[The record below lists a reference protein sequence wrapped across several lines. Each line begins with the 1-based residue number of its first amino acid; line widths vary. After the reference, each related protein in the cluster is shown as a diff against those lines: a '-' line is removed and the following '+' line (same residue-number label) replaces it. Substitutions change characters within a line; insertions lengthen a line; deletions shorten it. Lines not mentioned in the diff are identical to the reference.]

1 MKQIIG
7 RKKRMNSAQK
17 TKRFKE
23 KNKIL
28 NTIKIQLGKEKN

>member
-1 MKQIIG
+1 VKQIIG
-7 RKKRMNSAQK
+7 REKRMNSAQK

-28 NTIKIQLGKEKN
+28 NTIKIKLGKVKN